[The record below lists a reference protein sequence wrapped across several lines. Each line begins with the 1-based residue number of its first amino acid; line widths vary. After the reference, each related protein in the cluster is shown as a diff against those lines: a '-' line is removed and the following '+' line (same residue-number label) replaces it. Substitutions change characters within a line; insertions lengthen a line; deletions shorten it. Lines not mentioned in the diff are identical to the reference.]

1 MKLETRIH
9 ECLAEGRP
17 AFGVFAMLCS
27 PSSIELQVRNCRL
40 DWLAVDLQH
49 SSLSPGDSAHLLR
62 ALQSADPAV
71 TAFARLPGQEK
82 FWIEQSLDTG
92 YMGLIVPQVESADQ
106 ARALVMASYYPPR
119 GERSYAGSVR
129 ATLYDDYFANF
140 NDRLVLL
147 PQIESKAGLENCEAI
162 IQEPGISGALLG
174 PGDLS
179 MSCGWPMSD
188 QWSHPPFRDAV
199 KRVADA
205 CNEAGKIAATLMGGA
220 GPIRQARE
228 AGYQVIG
235 IGGDSVFI
243 RTDMARQLKEL
254 IDSAP

>member
-17 AFGVFAMLCS
+17 AFGAFATLSS
-27 PSSIELQVRNCRL
+27 PSAIELLVGYCRL
-40 DWLAVDLQH
+40 DWMGIDLQH
-49 SSLSPGDSAHLLR
+49 SSLSPFDSAHLLR

-106 ARALVMASYYPPR
+106 ARALVKASYYPPR

-129 ATLYDDYFANF
+129 ASLYDDYFANF

-179 MSCGWPMSD
+179 MSCGWPMTN

-199 KRVADA
+199 KRVAA
-205 CNEAGKIAATLMGGA
+205 VCTEAGKIPATLMGGEDQ
-220 GPIRQARE
+220 IRQARE
-228 AGYQVIG
+228 AGYQMLG

-243 RTDMARQLKEL
+243 RTDMARQIKEL
-254 IDSAP
+254 IESTT